1 MNCEL
6 KYTPLKTL
14 VSFIAIIGAVV
25 LMSFS
30 LTSNVTKPDQDKWVA
45 PASAKELKNPRSGA
59 ESIASG
65 KSIYATRCVVCHGA
79 TGKGDGP
86 AGKALNPPAGDHT
99 SEAVQAQTDGE
110 IFWKISEG
118 RGSMVGWKLI
128 LSEQDRWDLVNY
140 IRTLKQ

>member
-6 KYTPLKTL
+6 KYTPLKTFI
-14 VSFIAIIGAVV
+14 SFIAITGSVV

-30 LTSNVTKPDQDKWVA
+30 LTSNVATPDQDKWVA

-59 ESIASG
+59 ESVANG
-65 KSIYATRCVVCHGA
+65 KSTYATRCVVCHGV

-86 AGKALNPPAGDHT
+86 AGKSLNPPAGDHT
-99 SEAVQAQTDGE
+99 SAAVQAQTDGE

-118 RGSMVGWKLI
+118 RGAMVGWKLI

-140 IRTLKQ
+140 IRTLKK